1 LKPVGLL
8 GGSFDPVHHGHLRLA
23 IEVMEALDLEHVRLV
38 PLNVPNASK
47 SPVATG
53 EQRLAMLRAA
63 VAGESRLVPDDR
75 ELRRGGISYTVETLQ
90 SLREELP
97 NQPLCLILGMDAYQ
111 RIGTW
116 HQWQRLLTLSHIVI
130 AARPGAGAFN
140 PADFPEPLVRAET
153 HDPDMLRKST
163 GGNVYRQCIQQLE
176 ISSTQIRERIRHGLS
191 VRYLVPDS
199 VLDIIHRHQL
209 YSRQE

>member
-1 LKPVGLL
+1 MKPLGLL

-23 IEVMEALDLEHVRLV
+23 IEVMEGLDLDHVRLV
-38 PLNVPNASK
+38 PLNLPNATK
-47 SPVATG
+47 LPVATG

-63 VAGESRLVPDDR
+63 VAGEPRLVPDDR

-97 NQPLCLILGMDAYQ
+97 HQPLCLILGMDAYR

-130 AARPGAGAFN
+130 AARPGTGVTD
-140 PADFPEPLVRAET
+140 PADLPAELERAHT
-153 HDPDMLRKST
+153 ADPDMLRT
-163 GGNVYRQCIQQLE
+163 RPCGGVCRQTIQQLE
-176 ISSTQIRERIRHGLS
+176 ISSTGIRERLRHGLS
-191 VRYLVPDS
+191 VRYLLPDA
-199 VLDIIHRHQL
+199 VCDFIHRHHL
-209 YSRQE
+209 YSKPE